1 VALLVMMRLRQPE
14 LLEALPERPL
24 AVLPGAAVGLLGLFL
39 LMQPIAVVVH
49 RATLTPERTLVF
61 AVATFGLLPLTL
73 AFNLLLRRGSTL
85 SATLTALAGR
95 VLVLLVLFAGVKAG
109 VLDVVLLFMLPTLAV
124 VYLLFEVLA
133 GFVYAVSRNLL
144 TIALL
149 DAAWLAF
156 VTAAVM
162 PVRF

>member
-1 VALLVMMRLRQPE
+1 
-14 LLEALPERPL
+14 
-24 AVLPGAAVGLLGLFL
+24 VGLVGLFL
-39 LMQPIAVVVH
+39 LMQPIGVVVH
-49 RATLTPERTLVF
+49 RATLTPERMLVF
-61 AVATFGLLPLTL
+61 AAATLGLLPLTL
-73 AFNLLLRRGSTL
+73 AFNLLLRCGATA

-133 GFVYAVSRNLL
+133 SALYAVSRNLL
-144 TIALL
+144 AIALL